1 MDIFAI
7 NIKNLQ
13 SNLIIFLNAC
23 RIRQWIKNLIV
34 FLPLI
39 FALENQWNT
48 HDKSSI
54 INKIPINDVSSLHHP
69 IVNNFFNACKEL
81 GIKFNKNLNTYLDN
95 QIGHYNINT
104 RNGYRFSSSNGFL
117 KAIIKNPRLKIKR
130 YLIIFL

>member
-54 INKIPINDVSSLHHP
+54 INTTIQALVAFTIFCFLASGTYLINDLLDLKNDQLHP
-69 IVNNFFNACKEL
+69 K
-81 GIKFNKNLNTYLDN
+81 KDLD
-95 QIGHYNINT
+95 H
-104 RNGYRFSSSNGFL
+104 
-117 KAIIKNPRLKIKR
+117 
-130 YLIIFL
+130 